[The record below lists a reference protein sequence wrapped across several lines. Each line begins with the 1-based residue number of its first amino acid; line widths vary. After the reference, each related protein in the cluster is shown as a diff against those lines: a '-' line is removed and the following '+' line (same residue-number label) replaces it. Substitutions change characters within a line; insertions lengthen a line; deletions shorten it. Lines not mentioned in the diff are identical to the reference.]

1 MKKGFIVA
9 LIIAFGLAGCATQS
23 STSNPSAS
31 ATPRL
36 TATVQ
41 HVPSLSTTSSSHLA
55 SLTYHSGTSAI
66 VTVNGNRATLN
77 PSDWTSNHVIY
88 SALDTLNRTSR
99 PNTAYL
105 ESRNVANDSLRVRQV
120 VQPTGWHQKFSGGE
134 AIINRGHLIAY
145 SLSKGIALDGSYN
158 PSQQSGDQNNL
169 KNLFTQTAFSNQELQ
184 TIYEEKVRAALKEGK
199 KVIYQVHA
207 IFSGRDRMA
216 RGVQLQAVSTDGTL
230 NFNVYLFNVQPGFV
244 FNYADGT
251 SKADARMRIPMP
263 ANASHF
269 NKNNT
274 SSISSSHAFHY
285 HRHHW

>member
-1 MKKGFIVA
+1 MKKTVLMA
-9 LIIAFGLAGCATQS
+9 LLLALALAGC
-23 STSNPSAS
+23 
-31 ATPRL
+31 
-36 TATVQ
+36 TATSSMSAPIASSAVQ
-41 HVPSLSTTSSSHLA
+41 TSVSAQDVATLPAANSSDLA
-55 SLTYHSGTSAI
+55 SLTYQPGTSAI
-66 VTVNGNRATLN
+66 VTVNGNRSTLN

-88 SALDTLNRTSR
+88 SALDALNRTSR

-184 TIYEEKVRAALKEGK
+184 TVYEEKVRAALKEGK
-199 KVIYQVHA
+199 KVIYQVHV
-207 IFSGRDRMA
+207 IFSGRDCMA

-251 SKADARMRIPMP
+251 SKADARMLIPMP
-263 ANASHF
+263 ANAPHF

-274 SSISSSHAFHY
+274 SNVSSSHAFHY